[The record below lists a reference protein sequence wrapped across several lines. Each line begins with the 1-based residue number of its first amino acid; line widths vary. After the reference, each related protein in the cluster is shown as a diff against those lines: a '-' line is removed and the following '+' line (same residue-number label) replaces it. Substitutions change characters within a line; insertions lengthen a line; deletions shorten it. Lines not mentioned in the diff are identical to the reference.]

1 MKKIIAL
8 LFLLC
13 FLSISTAS
21 EIFRVSLR
29 DLNLQLSDI
38 IDNMADYCDIP
49 SKSNLEFLDEVT
61 DNLGF
66 SHLRYQQYYDGIK
79 VEHAIIQVH
88 VKDGIVQSMSG
99 KVMKT
104 APLSC
109 MNRNM
114 IEVQDSNIM
123 YIKVG
128 DEYRLAKKIEKDSF
142 LLYTDIE
149 TGEELK
155 RIPLSFS
162 AVANGKAETMY
173 SGWQEMT
180 TYEHEGNYY
189 LMDETRGIITLDA
202 TGVVR
207 PHAVHPELL
216 PDTIK
221 TAIQE
226 KPGMEIEII
235 SDWIKK
241 EGTLY
246 IQSCKPYSNTLNTW
260 NLQQEKLIF
269 SSIVINQILDSEWC
283 GSLDNPDIYIKV
295 YKDSECVHISQV
307 ADDITNKTLP
317 ITFAINMNLLDSNYM
332 LEIYDEDLD
341 GDDLA
346 ATLSIN
352 DLKNSGEYK
361 LKNKNISI
369 TVNMQAYA
377 NDNMAYDAHWGM
389 QKTYDY
395 FLNTFQRASY
405 DNKNSIIYQL
415 INPEKTS
422 LLGMAEVIN
431 NAAAYNKYF
440 YFMYYGRGDGETFL
454 PLVSLD
460 IIAHEFTHLVT
471 ANNRDANEKGLVY
484 QGESGALNE
493 SFSDIFATCVEY
505 NANETTSDWTIGED
519 ICIDD
524 PYTRDLS
531 NPNVCYEYGKLTP
544 CPDTYLG
551 EYYVDPTDITND
563 QGGVHTNSGI
573 QNFWFYLLCMGGEG
587 TNDNGNSYKVEG
599 IGLKKAEQI
608 AYRNLIHYLPSD
620 ATFEDARF
628 GSIEACKDLY
638 PENPSYLESV
648 INAWYAVGVGNEY
661 ITSANDIYDKESFI
675 IKNGRV
681 ECNKDYK
688 IYDLMGRDVTNLN
701 GGLKGFYIIRIG
713 ESISKVY
720 IK

>member
-1 MKKIIAL
+1 MKKIITTSVMICL
-8 LFLLC
+8 LIT
-13 FLSISTAS
+13 SMAS
-21 EIFRVSLR
+21 EHFR
-29 DLNLQLSDI
+29 LNLREQNIQL
-38 IDNMADYCDIP
+38 NEFV
-49 SKSNLEFLDEVT
+49 SNLQYYCQIPEKSSLLLLDKVT
-61 DNLGF
+61 DDLGIE
-66 SHLRYQQYYDGIK
+66 HLRYQQYYNKIK
-79 VEHAIIQVH
+79 IEHAILQIH
-88 VKDGIVQSMSG
+88 AKDNIVQSMSG
-99 KVMKT
+99 WVMKSEPELNLNRT
-104 APLSC
+104 LSDK
-109 MNRNM
+109 
-114 IEVQDSNIM
+114 QDENTM

-128 DEYRLAKKIEKDSF
+128 DKYRIARKLTKGSYYVYI
-142 LLYTDIE
+142 DIE
-149 TGEELK
+149 TGDELN
-155 RIPLSFS
+155 RIPLFNY
-162 AVANGKAETMY
+162 ANVQGKAETMY

-207 PHAVHPELL
+207 PHAAHPELL

-226 KPGMEIEII
+226 NPEMEIEII
-235 SDWIKK
+235 SDWVKK

-260 NLQQEKLIF
+260 NIQQEKLIF

-295 YKDSECVHISQV
+295 YKDSKCVHISQV

-352 DLKNSGEYK
+352 DFKKSGEYK

-377 NDNMAYDAHWGM
+377 NDNMAYDAHWGV

-440 YFMYYGRGDGETFL
+440 YFMYYGRGDGVVYR

-493 SFSDIFATCVEY
+493 SFSDIFATCVENY
-505 NANETTSDWTIGED
+505 ANDETTDWTIAED
-519 ICIDD
+519 ICINI
-524 PYTRDLS
+524 PYTRDMS
-531 NPNVCYEYGKLTP
+531 NPNVSYESGKLNP
-544 CPDTYLG
+544 CPDTYFG
-551 EYYVDPTDITND
+551 EYYVDPTDTEKD
-563 QGGVHTNSGI
+563 QGGVHTNSGV
-573 QNFWFYLLCMGGEG
+573 QNFWFYLLCEGGQG
-587 TNDNGNSYKVEG
+587 FNDRGDAYKVKG
-599 IGLKKAEQI
+599 IGIKNAEQI
-608 AYRNLIHYLPSD
+608 AYRNLMHYLPTD
-620 ATFEDARF
+620 ATFHDARF
-628 GSIEACKDLY
+628 GSIEACMDLF
-638 PENPSYLESV
+638 PNNQSFVESV
-648 INAWYAVGVGNEY
+648 INAWYAVGVGEDSVTDVDDINE
-661 ITSANDIYDKESFI
+661 E
-675 IKNGRV
+675 GRINV
-681 ECNKDYK
+681 IEGHVCCDEDFK
-688 IYDLMGRDVTNLN
+688 IYDMMGRDVTSLN
-701 GGLKGFYIIRIG
+701 GTLNGVYIIKIG
-713 ESISKVY
+713 SSITKVY